1 MFCPYCLKH
10 NSRIVAEEGCKLTLD
25 DEIMNIKTSDERIIP
40 NLNAIR
46 KDGRLINNFNRSK
59 NIQWK
64 FYTCPRCKCRFKTK
78 EQIAY
83 YSYNYKPKQEDIDR
97 YDGQIALNKIDNIVE
112 RHIESD
118 YPNTIKMLQQLFS
131 PRGRATIDKNG
142 MVNDTTRVDEDEI
155 HTLIIRLFGN
165 DIKKDIEEDLNEQ
178 YRNGKITLDDVYQMM
193 ELIDREIKYIE
204 SIDM

>member
-1 MFCPYCLKH
+1 MFCPYCLNH
-10 NSRIVAEEGCKLTLD
+10 NSRIVAEEGCKLTLE
-25 DEIMNIKTSDERIIP
+25 DEKMNIITSDGRIVP

-59 NIQWK
+59 NIRWK

-97 YDGQIALNKIDNIVE
+97 YDSQIALNKIDNIVE
-112 RHIESD
+112 KHIESE
-118 YPNTIKMLQQLFS
+118 YPNTIKRLQKLFS
-131 PRGRATIDKNG
+131 PRGRVTID
-142 MVNDTTRVDEDEI
+142 DEEDEI

-165 DIKKDIEEDLNEQ
+165 DIKKDIEEDLIEQ
-178 YRNGKITLDDVYQMM
+178 YRNGKFTLDDVYQMM